1 MGFLSDAV
9 DFGARLVAKTITAG
23 PLGFGEEVVRQ
34 VAETSG
40 KVVGLIYTKADYKG
54 KELSGLKDLRAGD
67 VLVKYNDGSA
77 TNTTIA
83 AIQQENPASAYW
95 FVHAAL
101 VTDKFSNLHAV
112 EMSGEGLVSNDL
124 SGHNK
129 NMEYEVFRPKNPKIG
144 EAAARL
150 IGDLAVHGHR
160 EKSAEYNFLGLTK
173 LIADFDKMV
182 TEEEFNVGYQHML
195 DGRHDEKYYCS
206 QFVVWL
212 YQGAK
217 YRSGQPDNLWGD
229 ISVHIG
235 PPRLAK
241 IMKFNLPQSWEH
253 VGYLAAGKR

>member
-1 MGFLSDAV
+1 MGFFSDLV
-9 DFGARLVAKTITAG
+9 NVGARLVAKTIVAG

-40 KVVGLIYTKADYKG
+40 KVVGLIYTKSDYKG

-67 VLVKYNDGSA
+67 VLVKYDDGSG

-83 AIQQENPASAYW
+83 SIQQENPASAYW

-101 VTDKFSNLHAV
+101 VTDKFSNLHAL
-112 EMSGEGLVSNDL
+112 EMSGEGLVANDL
-124 SGHNK
+124 TGHNK
-129 NMEYEVFRPKNPKIG
+129 GFEYEVFRPKNSRIG
-144 EAAARL
+144 ETAARL
-150 IGDLAVHGHR
+150 IGDLAVRGQR

-173 LIADFDKMV
+173 LIADFDNMV
-182 TEEEFNVGYQHML
+182 TAEEFNVGYQHML